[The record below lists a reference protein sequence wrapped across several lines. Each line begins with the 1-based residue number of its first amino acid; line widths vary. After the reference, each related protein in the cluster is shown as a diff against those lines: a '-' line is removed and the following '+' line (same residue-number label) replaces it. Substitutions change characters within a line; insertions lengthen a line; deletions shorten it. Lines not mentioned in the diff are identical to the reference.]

1 MMGELRAAIWETAAP
16 ACPSRPPTYLPIPPG
31 TEKRRAEKKGPPS
44 EDGEDVME
52 QAKEHSE
59 EPLSDSKA
67 PPATLPQAWG
77 STHKT
82 SRSFRT
88 GTTRSS
94 F

>member
-52 QAKEHSE
+52 QAKEHLE
-59 EPLSDSKA
+59 EPLSDPKPHL
-67 PPATLPQAWG
+67 PPLPQALG
-77 STHKT
+77 SPHKT